1 MATTVAELEALLQIR
16 DTASATAK
24 QALGNIKE
32 AVVQAQQSLKALNLD
47 ALTDSSRKLGSGA
60 TEAARGMGAAST
72 NARQLGDEGRK
83 AGQGMSSLGESLS
96 KVSSSLKTIGL
107 SATAGLT
114 VPLGLATKSAVDFQ
128 RETLKLTTIAGESA
142 TAIGGIRQQVL
153 DLAPAVGKGPAEL
166 AKAMLVVES
175 TGLTGAKAMDVLTRS
190 AKLGTIGLGETNDI
204 ARTLTGALNSYAK
217 SGLTAAQASDQLL
230 AAVREGGAEATEM
243 AGALGRVT
251 GIAAQAGVSFAEVGA
266 SIATFTRLGISAEE
280 ATTAVRGT
288 LLNLIAPG
296 KEASDA
302 LAGLGLSVQDVQ
314 KALKER
320 GLAQV
325 LQELIEKTHG
335 NVEALDKLF
344 PNVRALAG
352 VLGTAGAQ
360 GEQYKEV
367 LERIRNATGDMDK
380 AFQST
385 QKTTGFTFDQLV
397 AKVQVLAIQFANNL
411 TPALDRLLPTFQRVL
426 DHIGHL
432 IEKFS
437 QLPAGV
443 QDFSIGL
450 VGLVAAAGPIALAI
464 GGVGSLIEK
473 LILLRTTLSGI
484 SLAGSLG
491 SIGSAVGGGAAA
503 GAAGGLPGIAIG
515 AGTALVAT
523 AGALAIGHLRDQA
536 DAAGKAMVATRG
548 ATESLNLNKAVTLEQ
563 AKAAAVAAEQSGL
576 LSGKSTELKVTIAAL
591 GTTQQA
597 LTSHVVKT
605 AEELKEE
612 AKAAEKAREQMR
624 EFIKTT
630 NQAINLDAIRSA
642 RKEWDGVADALNRAF
657 AAGAGLAGVVPVI
670 TGLPNLKGIGTPV
683 SGASLFNLPAILAGT
698 AQTPGSVFA
707 GSPTGLPVTS
717 GLGDINSL
725 IPKSAV
731 NLLGTTNP
739 LTPIFDGMDE
749 IARQTAQLAQ
759 ISGGQLSSTAKSLGE
774 FAASMSL
781 AGHAGSLLQS
791 GRLGIQSSFTSGQG
805 GGFDAGAFAGAATNL
820 AIGGIEAVGAF
831 QQATQAKS
839 TGARI
844 AGSAATGA
852 KIGTAILPGWG
863 TAIGAGVGALIGAI
877 KGAPEYVKAQKDIAK
892 TLGVDVPDELAKK
905 IAEGVKK
912 FGTTGAKVANLGD
925 IIAAGGGANEQNVNT
940 FTRQL
945 RDAFSLIEQGKF
957 TTKDAAKAIDSSFGQ
972 LANVY
977 TSKGKIISEQLREII
992 ALNEKFGTGSKAVAD
1007 FVVQQTRSG
1016 LGGLG
1021 SFLTSGQAASK
1032 AISDLQAQRS
1042 SVAEQRKQFVDPK
1055 TGAFRPDSDLSDS
1068 ERKQIA
1074 DLDKQWDDLTKK
1086 IAEATKVKQG
1096 FTISSEASGQGF
1108 AAALSASFA
1117 TLQKQ
1122 GTPLAEL
1129 IKEFGPAVAALDS
1142 QLQAAGF
1149 DGGEAFKSIAET
1161 VALAN
1166 DTIAGPLLSGI
1177 IDVGNGIQGLY
1188 NSGVL
1193 TQDAFKG
1200 LAEQVGATYKSL
1212 VDQGKGGEAA
1222 LRAIQPQLQ
1231 TIWEISKKWG
1241 LTLDDNTQALL
1252 DGAEASG
1259 IIGKDFV
1266 SNADKMVA
1274 GIDTL
1279 NENFKT
1285 FLEYIG
1291 AIPKTAADAARGIQS
1306 EFDKVHIQ
1314 VPVDFKVN
1322 TPDVPGFIGGSG
1334 GVRNF
1339 GSGTLAVLHGEE
1351 GVFTKNQIN
1360 AILKGGAGQSS
1371 RQTIEVPVYLDG
1383 REVARAT
1390 APHLPKTILERR

>member
-1 MATTVAELEALLQIR
+1 VATTVAELEAILQLR
-16 DTASATAK
+16 DSASATAK

-32 AVVQAQQSLKALNLD
+32 AIVQAQQSLKSLNLD
-47 ALTDSSRKLGSGA
+47 TLTDSSKKLGSGA
-60 TEAARGMGAAST
+60 SEAARGMGAAST
-72 NARQLGDEGRK
+72 SARQLGDEGRK
-83 AGQGMSSLGESLS
+83 AGQGMSSLGDSLS

-114 VPLGLATKSAVDFQ
+114 VPLGIATKSAIDFQ
-128 RETLKLTTIAGESA
+128 RETLKLSTIAGESA
-142 TAIGGIRQQVL
+142 NAIGSIRQQVL

-166 AKAMLVVES
+166 AKAMLIVES

-190 AKLGTIGLGETNDI
+190 AKLGAIGLGETNDV
-204 ARTLTGALNSYAK
+204 ARTLTGTLNSYSK
-217 SGLTAAQASDQLL
+217 TGLTAAQASDQLL

-266 SIATFTRLGISAEE
+266 SIATFTRLGISADE

-302 LAGLGLSVQDVQ
+302 LAQLGLSVQDVQ
-314 KALKER
+314 KALRER

-380 AFQST
+380 AFNET
-385 QKTTGFTFDQLV
+385 RKTTGFTFDQLI
-397 AKVQVLAIQFANNL
+397 AKVQAIAIQFANNL
-411 TPALDRLLPTFQRVL
+411 TPALDRMLPSMQRIL
-426 DHIGHL
+426 DHISHL
-432 IEKFS
+432 VDKFS
-437 QLPAGV
+437 QLPSGV

-450 VGLVAAAGPIALAI
+450 IGLVAAAGPIALAI
-464 GGVGSLIEK
+464 GGIGSLIEK
-473 LILLRTTLSGI
+473 LILLRTTLAGI
-484 SLAGSLG
+484 SVAGSLG
-491 SIGSAVGGGAAA
+491 SIGSALGGGAAA
-503 GAAGGLPGIAIG
+503 GAVGGLPGIAIG
-515 AGTALVAT
+515 AGTAVVAT
-523 AGALAIGHLRDQA
+523 AGALAIGHLREQA
-536 DAAGKAMVATRG
+536 DAAGRAMVATNG
-548 ATESLNLNKAVTLEQ
+548 ATQALNINKGVTLEQ
-563 AKAAAVAAEQSGL
+563 AKAAAEAAAKSDL
-576 LSGKSTELKVTIAAL
+576 LAGKSTELKVTIAAL
-591 GTTQQA
+591 GTSEA
-597 LTSHVVKT
+597 SLKSHVVATSDEIK
-605 AEELKEE
+605 AQAKE
-612 AKAAEKAREQMR
+612 AEKAKKQMQ
-624 EFIKTT
+624 EFIEAT
-630 NQAINLDAIRSA
+630 NRSINLDAIRSA
-642 RKEWDGVADALNRAF
+642 RKEWEGMAGAINRAM
-657 AAGAGLAGVVPVI
+657 AAGIGLAGAVPVI
-670 TGLPNLKGIGTPV
+670 SGLPNLNGIGASVPAT
-683 SGASLFNLPAILAGT
+683 SLFNLPAILASN
-698 AQTPGSVFA
+698 AQAPGSVFA
-707 GSPTGLPVTS
+707 GSATGLPVVS

-731 NLLGTTNP
+731 NLLGQTNP

-759 ISGGQLSSTAKSLGE
+759 IRGGQLSSTPKALGE
-774 FAASMSL
+774 FAASLSI
-781 AGHAGSLLQS
+781 AGHAGNLLS
-791 GRLGIQSSFTSGQG
+791 GGLSGIRSSFSSGQG
-805 GGFDAGAFAGAATNL
+805 GGFNAGEFAGAATNL

-844 AGSAATGA
+844 AGSAAAGA

-912 FGTTGAKVANLGD
+912 FGTIGSKVANLGE
-925 IIAAGGGANEQNVNT
+925 IISAGGGANEENVNK

-945 RDAFSLIEQGKF
+945 RDAFSMIDQGKF
-957 TTKDAAKAIDSSFGQ
+957 TTADAAKAIDSSFGQ
-972 LANVY
+972 LTNVY

-992 ALNEKFGTGSKAVAD
+992 ALNDRFGTSSKAVSE
-1007 FVVQQTRSG
+1007 FVVQQTTA
-1016 LGGLG
+1016 GLG
-1021 SFLTSGQAASK
+1021 SLGNFLTSGGK
-1032 AISDLQAQRS
+1032 
-1042 SVAEQRKQFVDPK
+1042 VA
-1055 TGAFRPDSDLSDS
+1055 
-1068 ERKQIA
+1068 
-1074 DLDKQWDDLTKK
+1074 
-1086 IAEATKVKQG
+1086 
-1096 FTISSEASGQGF
+1096 SEASGQGF

-1117 TLQKQ
+1117 KLQKE
-1122 GTPLAEL
+1122 GTPLASL
-1129 IKEFGPAVAALDS
+1129 IKQFGPAVASLDE
-1142 QLQAAGF
+1142 QLKMAGF
-1149 DGGEAFKSIAET
+1149 DGGEAFKSIADT

-1212 VDQGKGGEAA
+1212 VDQGKGGDAA

-1314 VPVDFKVN
+1314 IPVEYKVDG
-1322 TPDVPGFIGGSG
+1322 PDVPGFAGGSG

-1360 AILKGGAGQSS
+1360 AILKGGSGQSS